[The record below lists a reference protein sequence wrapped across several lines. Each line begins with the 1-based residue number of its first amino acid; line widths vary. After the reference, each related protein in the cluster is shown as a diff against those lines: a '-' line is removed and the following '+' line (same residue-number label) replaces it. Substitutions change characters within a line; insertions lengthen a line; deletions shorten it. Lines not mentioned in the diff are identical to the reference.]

1 MKYLTNKNLIKD
13 IIPQI
18 LGKSIVKILKIL
30 KIHHIHVDHLK
41 KRFPIERYFLLID
54 AINTFQ
60 SKKENNGKIDK
71 IGKKNIQIKKINIKL
86 EILVV
91 DINEKEVILDIIMEN

>member
-1 MKYLTNKNLIKD
+1 MTA
-13 IIPQI
+13 II
-18 LGKSIVKILKIL
+18 
-30 KIHHIHVDHLK
+30 
-41 KRFPIERYFLLID
+41 
-54 AINTFQ
+54 A
-60 SKKENNGKIDK
+60 KKENNGKIDK